1 MDSKYNSWLKV
12 TNNWNQVCN
21 AGMTYGARNTGTNK
35 IGFEVTIPANTKY
48 ALTVLLIPED
58 ANIKTGITVPS
69 LNEWLRK

>member
-1 MDSKYNSWLKV
+1 
-12 TNNWNQVCN
+12 
-21 AGMTYGARNTGTNK
+21 MTYGARNTGTNK